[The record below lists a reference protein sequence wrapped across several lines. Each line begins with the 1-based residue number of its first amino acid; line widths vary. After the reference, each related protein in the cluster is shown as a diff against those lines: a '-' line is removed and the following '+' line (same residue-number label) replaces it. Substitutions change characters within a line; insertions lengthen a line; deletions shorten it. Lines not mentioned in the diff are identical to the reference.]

1 MARCIEYS
9 LQNSDFKA
17 LGEEAFTPPSQTQTF
32 ALGFMEERH
41 LDSVLLQVS
50 GRIEQVDVSADSI
63 QADFN
68 DPDAPERVLTE
79 FSFDH
84 SFTPMSVS
92 TGAVW
97 DFTPVITH
105 GHFRYPRATR
115 TFCI

>member
-1 MARCIEYS
+1 
-9 LQNSDFKA
+9 
-17 LGEEAFTPPSQTQTF
+17 
-32 ALGFMEERH
+32 MEERH

-97 DFTPVITH
+97 DFTPVITRPFPLPTRNAH
-105 GHFRYPRATR
+105 LLHLSCFHFGPHMGRR
-115 TFCI
+115 FI